1 MNQTIIIAEDA
12 AGNTAVLDLYD
23 AEKIALNFAFT
34 DPAEFAVVGSRSWQ
48 FRIPASDNNIAFFGD
63 VGNINYTGSFAFQN
77 KVKATLQVQT
87 ITIAVGHLQVVRA
100 YKLNNEYTE
109 IEIVFYAETPDIVRD
124 IGNKYLADLDYTAL
138 AHDMTYDNVVNGSTN
153 WKYALIDRG
162 YKFSEAGEVNTRPVV
177 STINP
182 VFPSEMTLMVRE
194 SWLFD
199 KIIREAGF
207 NYTTSNILPTMDEV
221 FIPYARYKWNRS
233 TTLSAQ
239 FLFSAYI
246 TNNVAVAAM
255 TETQLTTFT
264 EVSDPSGSF
273 NAATGIYTA
282 PFTGWFTFRIF
293 ATNDPTASSGIVG
306 NVRYMRLRRVA
317 DNETQYTQFTSVANS
332 DDTRNWQSDDITLFL
347 DIGDQ
352 LKMSVYNNAAG
363 TFLSGL
369 GLPTAGT
376 GWMLVN
382 TSDSLAGLPMDVAA
396 NAPNI
401 TQIDFI
407 RDVIKK
413 YNMVVVPDRII
424 PKLIH
429 FEPFVNY
436 IGSGNA
442 LDWTQ
447 KLHYEKDIVINP
459 TTDEQRKQLLFTYS
473 KGNDAAS
480 ELFNKEGK
488 RIYGDYKVDGYV
500 VNPNDLPND
509 FAQGN
514 GGVQLVAQSTPCNT
528 INNTA
533 NVVPKFVDAIG
544 EFVETG
550 LRFLYVQNANAYIA
564 LYDETIQDGVLT
576 SVNTAC
582 HYSVTNPSLTDDDLN
597 FAPETPLHLITA
609 NPYNNLFNRFYRE
622 YLNEIYSPNA
632 RKIECY
638 MLLDITDINTFKFSD
653 KIWIIDAWYRLLSIS
668 NYEVGSTEP
677 VQCTFMRLLDAQPD
691 CEYIPERIST
701 GGVVEFINADGDRSF
716 GSESCCNRYGYN
728 WAADEARCFAFGG
741 GGVDR
746 PNGVTTE
753 ITGGNFGLSI
763 DGPRVRNA
771 GMMTNG
777 SRISVDTQFSFI
789 AGTDITIGEN
799 NPNLAAVGEHIVIDP
814 NLRGMA
820 AFGKNVKVFSGGLH
834 LGGGWFADDK
844 TNADGQSQYGVIPYI
859 GEGNFTTNATQIPIT
874 IEGIASKHLVID
886 EGAAMNCTL
895 NISIMQWNVATGLIE
910 DTRSSSFSFTAYK
923 VNNEAKQS
931 TIHTN
936 YDFGTL
942 NSMTLHIDTT
952 TDVLQHRFALSMSG
966 GGHPHNNIKIAA
978 TLTYTQIK
986 E

>member
-1 MNQTIIIAEDA
+1 MNQTIIIAEDSL
-12 AGNTAVLDLYD
+12 GNTAILDLYD

-34 DPAEFAVVGSRSWQ
+34 DPGDFAVVGSRTWQ
-48 FRIPASDNNIAFFGD
+48 FRIPASDKNIAFFGD

-87 ITIAVGHLQVVRA
+87 ITIASGHLQVVRA

-124 IGNKYLADLDYTAL
+124 IGNKYLADLDYTEL

-162 YKFSEAGEVNTRPVV
+162 YKFSEDGSVNTRPVV

-194 SWLFD
+194 SWLFG

-207 NYTTSNILPTMDEV
+207 NFTTSNILPTMDEV
-221 FIPYARYKWNRS
+221 FVPYARYKWNRS
-233 TTLSAQ
+233 STIVAQ
-239 FLFSAYI
+239 VLFGAYLTANTSVP
-246 TNNVAVAAM
+246 TN
-255 TETQLTTFT
+255 TEVQLTGFT

-293 ATNDPTASSGIVG
+293 ATNLPTPPYADSNIRWMILRNVSDNV
-306 NVRYMRLRRVA
+306 VRYVQS
-317 DNETQYTQFTSVANS
+317 TTSYDGFAI
-332 DDTRNWQSDDITLFL
+332 RNQQSADITLYMNL
-347 DIGDQ
+347 GDQ
-352 LKMSVYNNAAG
+352 LKMSVKNEAEG
-363 TFLSGL
+363 TCLSGL
-369 GLPTAGT
+369 GLPSEGT
-376 GWMLVN
+376 GWLLVN
-382 TSDSLAGLPMDVAA
+382 TSDALAGLPMDIAA

-459 TTDEQRKQLLFTYS
+459 TTDEQRKELYFSYS
-473 KGNDAAS
+473 KGNDIAS
-480 ELFNKEGK
+480 ELFNKEGQ
-488 RIYGDYKVDGYV
+488 RIYGDYKVEGYV

-509 FAQGN
+509 FSQGN
-514 GGVQLVAQSTPCNT
+514 GGVQLVAQSTPCET
-528 INNTA
+528 IRNTA
-533 NVVPKFVDAIG
+533 NVVPKFVDASG
-544 EFVETG
+544 EFVEPG

-564 LYDETIQDGVLT
+564 LYDEGIGDGVLT

-582 HYSVTNPSLTDDDLN
+582 HYSVTNPTLTDDDLN
-597 FAPETPLHLITA
+597 FAPETPLHTITA

-653 KIWIIDAWYRLLSIS
+653 KIWIIDAWYRLLSIA

-677 VQCTFMRLLDAQPD
+677 VQCTFMRLLDAQAD
-691 CEYIPERIST
+691 CEYIPERITT
-701 GGVVEFINADGDRSF
+701 GGVVEFINGDGDRSF

-728 WAADEARCFAFGG
+728 WSADEGRCFAFGS

-763 DGPRVRNA
+763 EGQSVRNA

-777 SRISVDTQFSFI
+777 SDISLDTQFSFI

-799 NPNLAAVGEHIVIDP
+799 NTNLVAVGRHLIVDP
-814 NLRGMA
+814 NLRGVA
-820 AFGKNVKVFSGGLH
+820 AFGKNAKVFSGGLH

-859 GEGNFTTNATQIPIT
+859 GEGNFTTNSTQIPIT
-874 IEGIASKHLVID
+874 IEGIANKHLVID

-895 NISIMQWNVATGLIE
+895 NISIIEWNVATGLI
-910 DTRSSSFSFTAYK
+910 DKTRSSSFSFTAYK

-936 YDFGTL
+936 YTFGTL
-942 NSMTLHIDTT
+942 NAITLHIDTT

-966 GGHPHNNIKIAA
+966 GGHPHNNMKIAA